1 MQEGPAARSK
11 LPVSPRIRSW
21 SIALAVLLPVVGAA
35 QPAAA
40 ALARFS
46 LRLSTFFSPN
56 SSPAPAPAAGE
67 AVVEDGIP
75 GGNSKL
81 LHLTSVYDGTSTSC
95 CDIGAVTFISQNR
108 REGPA
113 PSQLGTGSLATQI
126 AWGVVTGWTVTG
138 SVFCQS
144 NTPIVCTAVGL
155 MNLATVDSVLYSP
168 FYDLGTWTFHAT
180 GFTAGPFIH
189 QNFSHGGN
197 NAWIFRGRR
206 DERFLPLLPSGW
218 LILSA
223 GALLAAG
230 AAWARRV

>member
-1 MQEGPAARSK
+1 M
-11 LPVSPRIRSW
+11 SPRIRSW
-21 SIALAVLLPVVGAA
+21 WIALAVLLPVVGGAL
-35 QPAAA
+35 PATA

-46 LRLSTFFSPN
+46 LRLSTFIPPN
-56 SSPAPAPAAGE
+56 SPSPAPASGE
-67 AVVEDGIP
+67 AVIEDGIP
-75 GGNSKL
+75 GGSSKL

-95 CDIGAVTFISQNR
+95 CDIGAITFISQNR

-113 PSQLGTGSLATQI
+113 PSQLGTGSLGTQI
-126 AWGVVTGWTVTG
+126 AWGVVTGWTVSG
-138 SVFCQS
+138 SVFCHS
-144 NTPIVCTAVGL
+144 NIPYVCSAVGL
-155 MNLATVDSVLYSP
+155 MDLATVDPLLYSP

-180 GFTAGPFIH
+180 GFTATPFVYKRFGP
-189 QNFSHGGN
+189 GGN
-197 NAWIFRGRR
+197 SSWIFRGRR